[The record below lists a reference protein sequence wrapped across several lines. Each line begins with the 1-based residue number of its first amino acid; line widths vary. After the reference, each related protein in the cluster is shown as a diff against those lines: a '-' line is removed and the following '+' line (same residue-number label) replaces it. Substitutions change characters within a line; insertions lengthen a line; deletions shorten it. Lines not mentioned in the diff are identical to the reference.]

1 MQQAR
6 QMLRQVF
13 GYDDF
18 RPMQERVIESVLGP
32 RDTFVLMPTG
42 GGKSLCFQIPALLK
56 EGTAI
61 VVSPLIS
68 LMKDQV
74 DALRENGV
82 AAAYLNSS
90 LGDAEA
96 SKVLR
101 DLYSGNLKLLYIAPE
116 RLMMAEMLIRLES
129 VNLSLVAI
137 DEAHCVS
144 QWGHDFRPEYVQLG
158 QVRRRF
164 PKVPFVALTATADDQ
179 TRGDVLERLQLREP
193 EIFIAGFDRPNIRY
207 TVVEK
212 QKPAEQLQ
220 DFIAARPEDSG
231 IVYCLSRKRVE
242 EVASKLKIAGVQ
254 AAAYHAGMDAKA
266 RNRVQEAFQQDD
278 VRVVVATVAFGM
290 GIDKPNVRFVVHF
303 DMPKNVEGYYQ
314 ETGRA
319 GRDGLP
325 SEALLLYG
333 QGDIITVKKL
343 ISMNENA
350 AQKAVELQKL
360 NSMIDM
366 AEATTCRRAYLL
378 SYFGET
384 PPENCGNCDICLSP
398 LETYDATG
406 DVRKLLMCVY
416 ELKQKFGMR
425 HAVEVLRGSASQKL
439 IEWGHTNLASYGAG
453 QNNSADQWY
462 SIVRQLVHKG
472 LLLQDAE
479 QYGVLKLTP
488 LTRPVLREDA
498 RIELV
503 KPREKVRRTK
513 ETRAAKSRSSTT
525 RFDDGLFQVLRTL
538 RRRLADEQGV
548 PPYVIFGDA
557 SLQDMAAKRP
567 HTNEDFLEITGVGQS
582 KLAKYGKVFLEEIAL
597 YEEG

>member
-1 MQQAR
+1 MQKAR

-56 EGTAI
+56 EGTAV

-82 AAAYLNSS
+82 AAAFLNSS
-90 LGDAEA
+90 LSDAEA

-101 DLYSGNLKLLYIAPE
+101 DLLSGNLKLLYIAPE
-116 RLMMAEMLIRLES
+116 RLVMADMLSKLES
-129 VNLSLVAI
+129 VNLSLIAI

-158 QVRRRF
+158 RVRQRF
-164 PKVPFVALTATADDQ
+164 PTVPFVALTATADDQ
-179 TRGDVLERLQLREP
+179 TRDDVVKRLQLVEP
-193 EIFIAGFDRPNIRY
+193 EVFVAGFDRPNIRY

-212 QKPAEQLQ
+212 QKPIEQLQ
-220 DFIAARPEDSG
+220 DFISLRPEDSG

-242 EVASKLKIAGVQ
+242 EVAAKLRERGVE
-254 AAAYHAGMDAKA
+254 AAAYHAGMDSKA
-266 RNRVQEAFQQDD
+266 RNRVQDAFQQDD
-278 VRVVVATVAFGM
+278 TRVVVATVAFGM

-384 PPENCGNCDICLSP
+384 PPEHCANCDICLSP
-398 LETYDATG
+398 PETYDATE

-425 HAVEVLRGSASQKL
+425 HAVDVLRGSESQKL
-439 IEWGHTNLASYGAG
+439 IEWGHTQLTSYGAG
-453 QNNSADQWY
+453 QGRSADQWY
-462 SIVRQLVHKG
+462 SIVRQLVHQG

-488 LTRPVLREDA
+488 LTRPVLRDNA
-498 RIELV
+498 KIRLV
-503 KPREKVRRTK
+503 RPREKVRRTK
-513 ETRAAKSRSSTT
+513 EARVSRSQGKVSPYNE
-525 RFDDGLFQVLRTL
+525 GLFQVLRTL
-538 RRRLADEQGV
+538 RRKLADEQGV

-567 HTNEDFLEITGVGQS
+567 RSTDAFLEITGVGQS
-582 KLAKYGKVFLEEIAL
+582 KLAKYGEIFLEEIAI